1 MLKNSE
7 KILITHKDKSSRTML
22 RYLLEIEHY
31 QVTEA
36 CELDDVRN
44 VLKGGNIDIVLL
56 DATWEVTSLNTLL
69 EFIVTQFSL
78 ESVQTVLIIP
88 EGVSPALLPL
98 YQQLPVSHQI
108 RRPFSP
114 RDLIAM
120 LKRCSHASLSKSLPS
135 DLSELDIT
143 FNREQCTL
151 KLDQQEIRL
160 SKIEFD
166 LFRYFFQHPSQIFSR
181 QDLLDAVWGMDSGI
195 EERTVDVHIRRLRR
209 VLKPMQLDKQIQTVH
224 GAGYR
229 FCEALVMPV

>member
-1 MLKNSE
+1 MN
-7 KILITHKDKSSRTML
+7 
-22 RYLLEIEHY
+22 
-31 QVTEA
+31 
-36 CELDDVRN
+36 
-44 VLKGGNIDIVLL
+44 
-56 DATWEVTSLNTLL
+56 W
-69 EFIVTQFSL
+69 
-78 ESVQTVLIIP
+78 
-88 EGVSPALLPL
+88 
-98 YQQLPVSHQI
+98 
-108 RRPFSP
+108 
-114 RDLIAM
+114 
-120 LKRCSHASLSKSLPS
+120 
-135 DLSELDIT
+135 IT